1 MAPILSFTAEEAFK
15 VFSPNESG
23 TIFTEVFE
31 PLPEVPG
38 AEALLEKWAKI
49 RAVRADVQKAI
60 EDERAKG
67 TIGSSLQA
75 VGTLKAP
82 SPLYELL
89 ATLGDEL
96 RFVMIMSRITL
107 EKSEG
112 DAVAVEVHPA
122 EAKKCERCW
131 HYVEGVGEN
140 AEHPTLCPR
149 CISNLFGSGEVRR
162 IA

>member
-1 MAPILSFTAEEAFK
+1 
-15 VFSPNESG
+15 
-23 TIFTEVFE
+23 
-31 PLPEVPG
+31 
-38 AEALLEKWAKI
+38 
-49 RAVRADVQKAI
+49 
-60 EDERAKG
+60 
-67 TIGSSLQA
+67 
-75 VGTLKAP
+75 
-82 SPLYELL
+82 
-89 ATLGDEL
+89 
-96 RFVMIMSRITL
+96 MIMSRITL